1 MVAGGRWAY
10 VKNED
15 FLCIIVSCF
24 LLLSCSNGYKQTK
37 TFQSVNDK
45 SVNSM
50 KETNDES
57 SSFAKTI
64 PNGYSKM
71 CLTEYVPKNNIEKH
85 LLTDL
90 KMMEDATNKL
100 DYKRIISL
108 YYPDYFLYLQ
118 KQIPD

>member
-1 MVAGGRWAY
+1 M
-10 VKNED
+10 
-15 FLCIIVSCF
+15 
-24 LLLSCSNGYKQTK
+24 
-37 TFQSVNDK
+37 NDK